1 IAYLTDHKADTLRR
15 VMEVVEAFAAE
26 YNTAADSERPVEF
39 LLAAGNAGIEAATN
53 IEVEKGIITM
63 YLAVYGATALLCL
76 LPFRSI
82 RATIVALIPL
92 IMTTIICKALMVW
105 LGIGLKVAT
114 LPVIAV

>member
-1 IAYLTDHKADTLRR
+1 NASVDAAMISSPGITNQQCSVTPLIAYLTDHKADTLRR

-76 LPFRSI
+76 LTFRRL
-82 RATIVALIPL
+82 RATRV
-92 IMTTIICKALMVW
+92 
-105 LGIGLKVAT
+105 
-114 LPVIAV
+114 